1 MREYFGCK
9 LNVLAKT
16 PVVLAV
22 RLASLGLSTFLCT
35 TFDTSMILQE
45 RNLVRWV
52 AMRDEGRASPA
63 GFEPTLPA

>member
-1 MREYFGCK
+1 VREYFGCK

-45 RNLVRWV
+45 RNLVV
-52 AMRDEGRASPA
+52 G
-63 GFEPTLPA
+63 